1 MVLLIMLLFS
11 AGTLCAADSI
21 IIRTNY
27 YAVGGDDLRA
37 VREDIARKRPWKEE
51 QDGFTRWTVTWSFTT
66 RDSRSGCTVDTIQ
79 TKTDITITLPRWT
92 VPVTVDESTRAGWQ
106 RYLTAL
112 AAHED
117 GHKRIALAAASEV
130 RKRISQTKP
139 AADCAVMEQTINR
152 EAKKVVDQFVER
164 EKTYDERTDHGR
176 KPFMI
181 PPSSQ

>member
-1 MVLLIMLLFS
+1 MVLLIMLLLS

-21 IIRTNY
+21 AIRTNY
-27 YAVGGDDLRA
+27 YAVGGGDLQA

-66 RDSRSGCTVDTIQ
+66 RDSRSACSIDTIQ

-92 VPVTVDESTRAGWQ
+92 VPVTADESMRASWQ

-117 GHKRIALAAASEV
+117 GHKRIALAAAAEV

-139 AADCAVMEQTINR
+139 AADCAAMEQSINR
-152 EAKKVVDQFVER
+152 EAKKGLDQFVER
-164 EKTYDERTDHGR
+164 EKAYDERTDHGR
-176 KPFMI
+176 KPFGA
-181 PPSSQ
+181 PPANR